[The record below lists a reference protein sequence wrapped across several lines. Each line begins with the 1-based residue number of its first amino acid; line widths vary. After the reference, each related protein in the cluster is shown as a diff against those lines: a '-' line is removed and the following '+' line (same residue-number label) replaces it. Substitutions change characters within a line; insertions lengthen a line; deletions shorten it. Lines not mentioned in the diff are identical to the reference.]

1 MCANAIAVSEKE
13 GRLLIPQNPRKSLAL
28 KSSNTSEG
36 CDVEWKPR
44 RGCHVESS
52 ESGIQS
58 AA

>member
-13 GRLLIPQNPRKSLAL
+13 GRLLILQNPRKSLEL

-36 CDVEWKPR
+36 CDVEWKPG
-44 RGCHVESS
+44 RGCSIESP